1 MATSP
6 HRRFYAR
13 QQDKVSIGKLQI
25 KSGMIIEFNYRDK
38 NKKTSRPLI
47 FVMDTDEFVGRE
59 QKVFHGV
66 NLNYIPHTEIEKFF
80 EGIVSFTGFELDKE
94 TKFPKINLYEEEDPG
109 GIRPIIIFKP
119 LVKTK
124 LLNRFDCWRSYKY
137 KNTTSVKQIKYNF
150 ASKKLSEVY
159 VNLKE
164 D

>member
-1 MATSP
+1 M
-6 HRRFYAR
+6 F
-13 QQDKVSIGKLQI
+13 
-25 KSGMIIEFNYRDK
+25 
-38 NKKTSRPLI
+38 
-47 FVMDTDEFVGRE
+47 
-59 QKVFHGV
+59 
-66 NLNYIPHTEIEKFF
+66 NLNKLFAL
-80 EGIVSFTGFELDKE
+80 STG